1 MSQGGC
7 QQPGSGFEEHRRP
20 SRPAPP
26 LPTPRLPERCPGG
39 EGTSSPQ
46 AGREPPE
53 AGTRAADTP
62 PTPARARARA
72 HPASPLAPRGFPR
85 HPASPSRPPPGR
97 RGPSPPPPHPRLR
110 AVLRPNYRCP
120 PAGRVGRPCPGKAAC
135 GRCPSPG
142 AEGLLPRRTHIIHAK
157 LIPAASRPPA

>member
-39 EGTSSPQ
+39 EGTSYPQ

-62 PTPARARARA
+62 PTPARARVRARHRRSHPVWFPRQPRRPPA
-72 HPASPLAPRGFPR
+72 HPPDGGDRRPLPRT
-85 HPASPSRPPPGR
+85 PASAPSSGQITGVLQPAGSGAPARGR
-97 RGPSPPPPHPRLR
+97 
-110 AVLRPNYRCP
+110 P
-120 PAGRVGRPCPGKAAC
+120 PAGAA
-135 GRCPSPG
+135 RAREQKVSFPS
-142 AEGLLPRRTHIIHAK
+142 ALTLFMQ
-157 LIPAASRPPA
+157 S